1 MNVGNK
7 NQKEDNSK
15 IYSDLLAR
23 AAEINREENS
33 NIDYP
38 SFLVNPDPQDPNSA
52 LSLLYQMSE
61 QSIENEQKRYL
72 HLFQTVESMLNEE
85 TTSTKKFE
93 VPPSKSLR
101 KWFSEWTTKPL
112 PIVEPPFTPLCG
124 AMEFPKDNILPP
136 HSYACVHK
144 GEEYLLAFVIGF
156 DPENVCY
163 HCCDADP
170 VGKEVKEMDV
180 PISELIPMPTSVPS
194 KHLKGTYHPVKTRV
208 LAMWPMQGEGSQWT
222 SVFYSASVAQVPIT
236 SPGTYKLKFDGQPP
250 MYENVPEHMVVKHP
264 QE

>member
-1 MNVGNK
+1 MNDANK
-7 NQKEDNSK
+7 EQKEDLTK

-23 AAEINREENS
+23 AADINREENS
-33 NIDYP
+33 NTDYP
-38 SFLVNPDPQDPNSA
+38 SFLINPDPQDPNSA

-61 QSIENEQKRYL
+61 QTIENEQKRYL

-85 TTSTKKFE
+85 TTSTKTFE
-93 VPPSKSLR
+93 LPSAISLR
-101 KWFSEWTTKPL
+101 KMFIEWTTKPL
-112 PIVEPPFTPLCG
+112 PTQAPPFSPLCG
-124 AMEFPKDNILPP
+124 AMEFPKDKILPP
-136 HSYACVHK
+136 NSYACVHT
-144 GEEYLLAFVIGF
+144 GEEYELAYVIGF

-170 VGKEVKEMDV
+170 EGNEVKEMVIPMND
-180 PISELIPMPTSVPS
+180 LIPMPTSIPT

-222 SVFYSASVAQVPIT
+222 SVFYSASVAQVPTT

-250 MYENVPEHMVVKHP
+250 MFENVPEQMVVKHP
-264 QE
+264 QG